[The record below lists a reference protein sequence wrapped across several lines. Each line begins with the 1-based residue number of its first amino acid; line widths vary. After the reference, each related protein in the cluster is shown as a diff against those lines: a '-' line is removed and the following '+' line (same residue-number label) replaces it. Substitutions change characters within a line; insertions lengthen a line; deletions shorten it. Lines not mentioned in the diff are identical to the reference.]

1 MTMAIVIG
9 FDFGTTSIGVA
20 VGQDITGTAHPL
32 TVFKAQNGIPNWQ
45 KIEKL
50 LDEWQPDYIVVGLP
64 LNMDGS
70 VQLLTTKAQ
79 KFAGRLHD
87 RFSYQV
93 KLHDERLTTVE
104 AKSHIFKH
112 GGYRAL
118 QKNRVDSTS
127 AVIILE
133 SWFENQE

>member
-1 MTMAIVIG
+1 MTVVIG
-9 FDFGTTSIGVA
+9 FDFGTSSIGVA
-20 VGQDITGTAHPL
+20 VGQDVTGTACPI
-32 TVFKAQNGIPNWQ
+32 TAFKAKNGIPDWQ

-50 LDEWQPDYIVVGLP
+50 LNEWRPDYIVVGLP
-64 LNMDGS
+64 LNMDGT
-70 VQLLTTKAQ
+70 VQLLTTRAK
-79 KFAGRLHD
+79 KFATRLHD
-87 RFSYQV
+87 RFGYQV

-118 QKNRVDSTS
+118 QKDRVDSTS

-133 SWFENQE
+133 SWFDNQE

>member
-1 MTMAIVIG
+1 MTVVIG
-9 FDFGTTSIGVA
+9 FDFGTSSIGVA
-20 VGQDITGTAHPL
+20 VGQDVTGTARQL
-32 TVFKAQNGIPNWQ
+32 TAFKAKNGIPNWQ

-50 LDEWQPDYIVVGLP
+50 LNEWRPDYIVVGLP
-64 LNMDGS
+64 LNMDGT
-70 VQLLTTKAQ
+70 VQLLTAKAQ
-79 KFAGRLHD
+79 KFAGQLYD
-87 RFSYQV
+87 RFGYEV

-118 QKNRVDSTS
+118 QKKRVDSTS